1 MLLPFARKPGS
12 RDCWAAR
19 DLREGGLTQMNEVGV
34 LKRREMSRRKRDW
47 QKSSYLCQDSVV
59 GVLN

>member
-1 MLLPFARKPGS
+1 MMLLPFARKPGS

-34 LKRREMSRRKRDW
+34 LKRREMSRRK
-47 QKSSYLCQDSVV
+47 
-59 GVLN
+59 